1 MNCITTSYFSIIIN
15 GIPKGK
21 IIPKR
26 GLRQGCP
33 LSPYLFIICADALS
47 NLLIQA
53 ERSKLIHGLKFGQ
66 HISISHLLFAYDSL
80 IFFSKA
86 SIKDFQ
92 HLKDLFDCYATAS
105 GQIFNFEKSCMF
117 FSDSV
122 CANQISAIK
131 RIFQLN
137 VVTKHE
143 KYLRMPSMI
152 RRKKKNFFNK
162 IKLKVQSKI
171 SSWQQKLFSS

>member
-33 LSPYLFIICADALS
+33 LSSYLFIICADALS

-92 HLKDLFDCYATAS
+92 HLKDLFDCYTTAS

-117 FSDSV
+117 FSGSV
-122 CANQISAIK
+122 YANQISTIK
-131 RIFQLN
+131 RILMG
-137 VVTKHE
+137 
-143 KYLRMPSMI
+143 LPSMI
-152 RRKKKNFFNK
+152 RRKNKNFFNK

-171 SSWQQKLFSS
+171 FSWQHKLFSS